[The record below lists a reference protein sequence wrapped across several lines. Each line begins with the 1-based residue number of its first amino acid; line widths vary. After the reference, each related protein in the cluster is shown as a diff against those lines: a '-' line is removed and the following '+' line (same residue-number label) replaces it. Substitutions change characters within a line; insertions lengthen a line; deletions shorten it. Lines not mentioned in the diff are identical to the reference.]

1 MFPHTV
7 RHLIKRTAEVVDR
20 RVFHSRK
27 FMLTRM
33 IQTRLSSDPT
43 AGSAATRRRRVRR
56 ARRGCFRLPIAFPP
70 SVFGAQKPPCSR
82 RRARFAPSPFGEGAR
97 RCLCS
102 ACRFTDLPLAYAFC
116 SGIAHLIK
124 SLFGAAQLGKAFSYQ
139 LLCFGQRIGN
149 GGKIACIFR

>member
-7 RHLIKRTAEVVDR
+7 RYLRKRTAEVVDR
-20 RVFHSRK
+20 RIFHSRLLK
-27 FMLTRM
+27 QARM
-33 IQTRLSSDPT
+33 IRARLSSDPT

-70 SVFGAQKPPCSR
+70 LICGAQKPPCSH
-82 RRARFAPSPFGEGAR
+82 RRARFAPSPNGEGAR

-149 GGKIACIFR
+149 GGKVTCVFR